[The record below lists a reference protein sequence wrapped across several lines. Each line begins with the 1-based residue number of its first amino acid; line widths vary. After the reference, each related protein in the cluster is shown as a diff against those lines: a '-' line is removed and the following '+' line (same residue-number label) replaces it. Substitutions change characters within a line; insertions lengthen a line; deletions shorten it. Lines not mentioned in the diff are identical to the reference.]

1 LVLDGFSSFFLFFKL
16 TLFLFQ
22 VTSDNRVRLEQKLR
36 EAGLHTS
43 NYARQMISKVAPP
56 QPPRRDME
64 SKVFKFD
71 WIWL

>member
-1 LVLDGFSSFFLFFKL
+1 MCYDGYFGH
-16 TLFLFQ
+16 Q

-43 NYARQMISKVAPP
+43 NYARQLISQVAPP

-64 SKVFKFD
+64 SNVFKYD
-71 WIWL
+71 